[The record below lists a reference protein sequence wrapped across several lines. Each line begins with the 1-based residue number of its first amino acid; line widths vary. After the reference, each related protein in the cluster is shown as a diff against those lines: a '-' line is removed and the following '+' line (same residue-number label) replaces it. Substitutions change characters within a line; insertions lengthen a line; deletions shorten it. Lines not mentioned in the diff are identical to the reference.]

1 MQYRDEGS
9 ARRERQPTVS
19 QAMIGRATGLDWVQT
34 CVLKAACDVARRI
47 CDRRL
52 TLDQV
57 QEHLACA
64 THISREQIEAA
75 LGPLCA
81 RGYLIADDDPH
92 NPEIVIHVMRKG
104 LEEYCYRF
112 VRAYGRINRTILQLA
127 CQGVGV
133 DTAELAHRSGHD
145 ELLVEHVLDV
155 AAGNGLLRLVR
166 SGPNAV
172 VAEIKTQLR
181 RLVSGAA

>member
-1 MQYRDEGS
+1 MQYQDEGS
-9 ARRERQPTVS
+9 ARRDRLPVVS
-19 QAMIGRATGLDWVQT
+19 RAMIGRATGLDWVQT

-57 QEHLACA
+57 QEHLALA
-64 THISREQIEAA
+64 TQISRAQIEAA

-92 NPEIVIHVMRKG
+92 NPEIVVHVMRKA

-112 VRAYGRINRTILQLA
+112 VRGYGRINLDLLRLA

-133 DTAELAHRSGHD
+133 DAAELAHRSGHD
-145 ELLVEHVLDV
+145 ELLVEHVLAV

-172 VAEIKTQLR
+172 VTEIKPQLR